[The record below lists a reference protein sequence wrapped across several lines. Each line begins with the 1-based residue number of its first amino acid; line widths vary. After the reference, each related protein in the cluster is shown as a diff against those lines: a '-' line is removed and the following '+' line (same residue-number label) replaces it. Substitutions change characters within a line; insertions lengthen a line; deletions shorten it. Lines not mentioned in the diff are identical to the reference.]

1 MKVTEPGGTTVR
13 IGRRWLP
20 WRPRFREPDESLGS
34 TMDASDGFLVG
45 VLIIVAIIVVVV
57 LGEWILAV
65 LLLPLALA
73 DRFLLRRP
81 WTVDVVRGRE
91 LVASHQ
97 AADWASSRE
106 LKEELAAQA
115 ARGDLLPEQ

>member
-1 MKVTEPGGTTVR
+1 VKVTEPGGTTVR

-20 WRPRFREPDESLGS
+20 WRPRFRKPDESLGS
-34 TMDASDGFLVG
+34 LDAADGIVVAILI
-45 VLIIVAIIVVVV
+45 VLAIIVVIV

-91 LVASHQ
+91 LVASHESPT
-97 AADWASSRE
+97 WASSRE
-106 LKEELAAQA
+106 LKQELAAQA
-115 ARGDLLPEQ
+115 ARGELPQAAA